1 MEIILAIV
9 AFFLLAIIGFVVYF
23 YFFVKRKI
31 RKFFGGDI
39 KKEKPE
45 TENQWNSQ
53 HRQEK
58 VFKKDEGEYV
68 DFEEI
73 KDKE

>member
-31 RKFFGGDI
+31 RRFFGGDI
-39 KKEKPE
+39 KKDEPE

>member
-39 KKEKPE
+39 KNEEPE

>member
-39 KKEKPE
+39 KNEEPE

-53 HRQEK
+53 HRQGK
-58 VFKKDEGEYV
+58 VFKKD
-68 DFEEI
+68 
-73 KDKE
+73 